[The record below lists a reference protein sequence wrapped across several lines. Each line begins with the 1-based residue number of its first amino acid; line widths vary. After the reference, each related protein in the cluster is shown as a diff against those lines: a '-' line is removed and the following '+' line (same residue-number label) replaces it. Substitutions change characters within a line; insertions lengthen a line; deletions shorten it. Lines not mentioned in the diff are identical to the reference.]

1 MVQFEVLVATA
12 ATVGCFHTLL
22 GPDHYIPFIAMARVN
37 RWSLRH
43 MLGVTAACGLAHVG
57 SSILIGCL
65 GVAVG
70 TWVMKLEALEALRG
84 EVAAWLL
91 IGFGLAYLTW
101 GVLYGL
107 RYAHA
112 HHHHHHHDPADT
124 SPGDHSHEHA
134 HARSAWTPWCLFLIF
149 AFGPCE
155 ALIPLMMV
163 PAAQSRWLVMAGI
176 AAAFMLATVATMLTV
191 VWVGSTSLKWL
202 KLPDAHRFGHAMSGL
217 VVLICGLSVKFGL

>member
-1 MVQFEVLVATA
+1 MVQFDVLVATA

-22 GPDHYIPFIAMARVN
+22 GPDHYIPFIAMARAN

-43 MLGVTAACGLAHVG
+43 MLTVTAACGLAHVG
-57 SSILIGCL
+57 SSILIGCA
-65 GVAVG
+65 GVALG
-70 TWVMKLEALEALRG
+70 TWIMRLEALEAMRG

-107 RYAHA
+107 RRA
-112 HHHHHHHDPADT
+112 HHHHHAQAEDAHGRERHA
-124 SPGDHSHEHA
+124 HEHGQT
-134 HARSAWTPWCLFLIF
+134 RWTPWCLFLIF

-163 PAAQSRWLVMAGI
+163 PAAQSRWLVIAGV
-176 AAAFMLATVATMLTV
+176 ATAFMCATVLTMLAV
-191 VWVGSTSLKWL
+191 VWVGSTSMKWL

>member
-1 MVQFEVLVATA
+1 MVHFEVLVATA

-22 GPDHYIPFIAMARVN
+22 GPDHYIPFIAMARAN

-43 MLGVTAACGLAHVG
+43 MLTVTAACGLAHVG
-57 SSILIGCL
+57 SSILIGCV
-65 GVAVG
+65 GVTLG
-70 TWVMKLEALEALRG
+70 TWVMKLEALEAVRG

-107 RYAHA
+107 RRA
-112 HHHHHHHDPADT
+112 HHHHHHVESVETQAEHD
-124 SPGDHSHEHA
+124 HA
-134 HARSAWTPWCLFLIF
+134 HTHIQSPWTPWCLFLIF

-163 PAAQSRWLVMAGI
+163 PAAQSRWLVIAGV
-176 AAAFMLATVATMLTV
+176 ATAFTFSTVATMLTV
-191 VWVGSTSLKWL
+191 VWVGSTSMNWMR
-202 KLPDAHRFGHAMSGL
+202 LPDAHRFGHAMSGL
-217 VVLICGLSVKFGL
+217 VVLICGLSVKLGL